1 MEEKNNITPAAEQE
15 QMQEELNELLKT
27 RREKLFEL
35 QREGRNPFEVMS
47 YDVTHHSIDI
57 KSSFDTIAGTGVSV
71 AGRIMSK
78 RIMGKAAFIHILDAK
93 GTIQVYVKRD
103 DIGEEEYARF
113 KTFDIGDFVGVQN
126 AHRGSFDTRD
136 GTKAPFQVAPSAA

>member
-35 QREGRNPFEVMS
+35 QREGRDPFEVMS
-47 YDVTHHSIDI
+47 YDVTHHSSDI

-71 AGRIMSK
+71 AGRIC
-78 RIMGKAAFIHILDAK
+78 
-93 GTIQVYVKRD
+93 Q
-103 DIGEEEYARF
+103 
-113 KTFDIGDFVGVQN
+113 
-126 AHRGSFDTRD
+126 
-136 GTKAPFQVAPSAA
+136 SA